1 MHVEFLNT
9 IVKYVDKALKS
20 GVSEMTPKCM
30 HDLVYGC
37 SLLLPLTAQLGIP
50 SLLVL
55 KNFFLVTV

>member
-30 HDLVYGC
+30 TWFMVVV
-37 SLLLPLTAQLGIP
+37 LPLTAQLGIP

-55 KNFFLVTV
+55 KNFFLVTVV